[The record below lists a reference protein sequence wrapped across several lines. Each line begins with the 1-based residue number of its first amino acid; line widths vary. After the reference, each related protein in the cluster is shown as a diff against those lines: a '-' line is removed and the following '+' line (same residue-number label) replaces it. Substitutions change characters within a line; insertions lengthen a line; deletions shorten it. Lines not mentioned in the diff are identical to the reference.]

1 MIESPVWMERS
12 LLVLVQAVM
21 LVGLFG
27 SLVPFFPGLLIIWL
41 AALGYGLIAG
51 FGTLG
56 TILFILTTL
65 LLVAGMLVDN
75 LLAGYG
81 AFQGGASW
89 LSITVALL
97 AFMAGTIFFPPLG
110 GLIAAPLA
118 VLLLEFV
125 RKKNMRQAWLA
136 VRGLAAGWGVSYAI
150 RFVIG
155 IVMILFWWLWVL
167 KG

>member
-1 MIESPVWMERS
+1 VIESPVWMERS

-56 TILFILTTL
+56 TVLFILTTL

-136 VRGLAAGWGVSYAI
+136 VRGLAAGWGVSYAV

>member
-1 MIESPVWMERS
+1 
-12 LLVLVQAVM
+12 M

-56 TILFILTTL
+56 TVLFILTTL

>member
-1 MIESPVWMERS
+1 
-12 LLVLVQAVM
+12 M

>member
-1 MIESPVWMERS
+1 
-12 LLVLVQAVM
+12 M

-56 TILFILTTL
+56 TVLFILTTL

-110 GLIAAPLA
+110 GLIATPLA

-136 VRGLAAGWGVSYAI
+136 VRGLAAGWGVSYAV

>member
-1 MIESPVWMERS
+1 
-12 LLVLVQAVM
+12 M

-56 TILFILTTL
+56 TVLFILTTL

-136 VRGLAAGWGVSYAI
+136 VRGLAAGWGVSYAV

>member
-1 MIESPVWMERS
+1 VIESPVWMERS

-56 TILFILTTL
+56 TVLFILTTL

-125 RKKNMRQAWLA
+125 RKKNMRQALLA

>member
-1 MIESPVWMERS
+1 MERS

-56 TILFILTTL
+56 TVLFILTTL

>member
-56 TILFILTTL
+56 TVLFILTTL

>member
-56 TILFILTTL
+56 TVLFILTTL

-136 VRGLAAGWGVSYAI
+136 VRGLAAGWGVSYAV

>member
-41 AALGYGLIAG
+41 AALGYGVIAG

-56 TILFILTTL
+56 TVLFILTTL
-65 LLVAGMLVDN
+65 LLVAGMFVDN

>member
-1 MIESPVWMERS
+1 
-12 LLVLVQAVM
+12 M

-56 TILFILTTL
+56 TVLFILTTL

-136 VRGLAAGWGVSYAI
+136 VRGLATGWGVSYAI